1 MDLERSNQS
10 GPAGGQAELELVR
23 EHLLAECVRPFN
35 ERTREVARNAEGV
48 GDAVCYLQPWRSD
61 GSRRGLASKA
71 TGTPA
76 GVGAGFKPPRFL
88 KRDDV
93 VSITIERIGQ
103 LTNRVA

>member
-1 MDLERSNQS
+1 M
-10 GPAGGQAELELVR
+10 GPWIVTADEIDPQ
-23 EHLLAECVRPFN
+23 HLDISCKVN
-35 ERTREVARNAEGV
+35 EEFRQHANTSDMIFDVATLIETISKGITLRT
-48 GDAVCYLQPWRSD
+48 GDII
-61 GSRRGLASKA
+61 A

-93 VSITIERIGQ
+93 VSITIEKIGT